1 MRKVFN
7 EIASEIIKSNDK
19 SALILGDI
27 GVYGFREVLSNHPK
41 QVYNIG
47 ILEQTMVSISAGLA
61 SEGIIPIIH
70 TIAPFMVER
79 ALEQIKVDFGYQNLP
94 GNFVSVGASFDY
106 SKLGCT
112 HHCPADINI
121 LSNIAGLDLFIPGHH
136 NEFKSQFINYW
147 DSGRINYFRLS
158 ENENEDSINLELG
171 EIKRIKNGVKGIIIV
186 MGPFLEQTL
195 LGLEDLDIEI
205 HYVNSISSIKQMQI
219 ESMFSSRKVV
229 IIEPYY
235 SGALLIKLIN
245 QLSMNGCEILQIGIP
260 VVFLQSYGSYQEQLI
275 SLNLDPNSLK
285 KRVETF
291 ISS

>member
-121 LSNIAGLDLFIPGHH
+121 LSNIAGFDLFIPGHH
-136 NEFKSQFINYW
+136 NEFKKQFINHW

-158 ENENEDSINLELG
+158 ENENLDSVNLEFG
-171 EIKRIKNGVKGIIIV
+171 EIKRIKNGVRGTIIV

-195 LGLEDLDIEI
+195 LGLGDSDFEI

-219 ESMFSSRKVV
+219 DSIFSSRKVV

-235 SGALLIKLIN
+235 SGALLIKLIT
-245 QLSMNGCEILQIGIP
+245 QLGANGCEILQIGIP
-260 VVFLQSYGSYQEQLI
+260 VEFLQSYGTYQEQLI

>member
-7 EIASEIIKSNDK
+7 ELASEIIKSNDK

-27 GVYGFREVLSNHPK
+27 GVYGFREVLKSHPK

-94 GNFVSVGASFDY
+94 GNLVSVGASFDY

-121 LSNIAGLDLFIPGHH
+121 LSNIAGFDLFIPGHH
-136 NEFKSQFINYW
+136 NEFKSQFISHW

-158 ENENEDSINLELG
+158 ENENLDSINLEFG
-171 EIKRIKNGVKGIIIV
+171 EIKRIKNGAKGIIIV

-195 LGLEDLDIEI
+195 ISLGDFDIEI

-245 QLSMNGCEILQIGIP
+245 QLGANGCEILQIGIP
-260 VVFLQSYGSYQEQLI
+260 VEFLQSYGTYQEQLI

-291 ISS
+291 IGS

>member
-1 MRKVFN
+1 MRKAFN

-136 NEFKSQFINYW
+136 NEFKSQFNNNW

-158 ENENEDSINLELG
+158 ENENQDSINLELG

-195 LGLEDLDIEI
+195 LGLDDLDIEI
-205 HYVNSISSIKQMQI
+205 HYVNSISSIKQMHI
-219 ESMFSSRKVV
+219 ESMFYSRKVV

>member
-7 EIASEIIKSNDK
+7 ELASEIIKSNDK

-27 GVYGFREVLSNHPK
+27 GVYGFREVLKSHPK

-94 GNFVSVGASFDY
+94 GNLVSVGASFDY

-121 LSNIAGLDLFIPGHH
+121 LSNIPGFDLFIPGHH
-136 NEFKSQFINYW
+136 NEFKSQFISHW

-158 ENENEDSINLELG
+158 ENENLDSINLEFG
-171 EIKRIKNGVKGIIIV
+171 EIKRIKNGAKGMIIV

-195 LGLEDLDIEI
+195 ISLGDLDIEI
-205 HYVNSISSIKQMQI
+205 HYVNSISSIKQMHI

-229 IIEPYY
+229 IVEPYY
-235 SGALLIKLIN
+235 SGALLIKLVN
-245 QLSMNGCEILQIGIP
+245 QLGANGCEILQIGIP
-260 VVFLQSYGSYQEQLI
+260 VEFLQSYGTYQEQLI

>member
-1 MRKVFN
+1 
-7 EIASEIIKSNDK
+7 
-19 SALILGDI
+19 
-27 GVYGFREVLSNHPK
+27 
-41 QVYNIG
+41 
-47 ILEQTMVSISAGLA
+47 MVSISAGLA

-112 HHCPADINI
+112 HHCPADINT

-136 NEFKSQFINYW
+136 NEFKSQFINHW

-195 LGLEDLDIEI
+195 LGLDDLDIEI

-219 ESMFSSRKVV
+219 ESMFTSRKVV

>member
-7 EIASEIIKSNDK
+7 EIASEIIKSNNK

-27 GVYGFREVLSNHPK
+27 GVYGFREVLVNHPK

-121 LSNIAGLDLFIPGHH
+121 LSNIAGIDLFIPGHH
-136 NEFKSQFINYW
+136 NEFKSQFINHW
-147 DSGRINYFRLS
+147 DSGRRNYFRLS
-158 ENENEDSINLELG
+158 ENENKDSINLELG

-195 LGLEDLDIEI
+195 LGLDDLDIEI

-219 ESMFSSRKVV
+219 ESMFSSKKVV

-260 VVFLQSYGSYQEQLI
+260 VAFLQSYGSYQEQLI

>member
-27 GVYGFREVLSNHPK
+27 GIYGFREVLGTHPK

-121 LSNIAGLDLFIPGHH
+121 LSNIAGFDLFIPGHH
-136 NEFKSQFINYW
+136 NEFKSQFINHW

-158 ENENEDSINLELG
+158 ENENLDSINLEFG

-195 LGLEDLDIEI
+195 LSLKDLDIEI

-219 ESMFSSRKVV
+219 DSKFSSRKVV

-245 QLSMNGCEILQIGIP
+245 QLSAKGCEILQIGIP
-260 VVFLQSYGSYQEQLI
+260 VEFLQSYGSYQEQLI
-275 SLNLDPNSLK
+275 SLNLDSNSLK

>member
-7 EIASEIIKSNDK
+7 ELASEIIKSNDK

-27 GVYGFREVLSNHPK
+27 GVYGFREVLKNHPK

-47 ILEQTMVSISAGLA
+47 ILEQTMVGISAGLA
-61 SEGIIPIIH
+61 SEGVIPIIH

-94 GNFVSVGASFDY
+94 GNLVSVGASFDY

-121 LSNIAGLDLFIPGHH
+121 LSNIPGFDLFIPGHH
-136 NEFKSQFINYW
+136 NEFKSQFISHW

-158 ENENEDSINLELG
+158 ENENLDSINLEFG
-171 EIKRIKNGVKGIIIV
+171 EIKRIKNGAKGIIIV

-195 LGLEDLDIEI
+195 ISLGDLDIEI
-205 HYVNSISSIKQMQI
+205 HYVNSISSIKQMHI

-229 IIEPYY
+229 IVEPYY
-235 SGALLIKLIN
+235 SGALLIKLVN
-245 QLSMNGCEILQIGIP
+245 QLGANGCEILQIGIP
-260 VVFLQSYGSYQEQLI
+260 VEFLQSYGTYQEQLI

>member
-7 EIASEIIKSNDK
+7 EIASKIIVTNDK

-27 GVYGFREVLSNHPK
+27 GVYGFKEILSERPK
-41 QVYNIG
+41 QVYNVG
-47 ILEQTMVSISAGLA
+47 ILEQSMVSLSAGLA

-112 HHCPADINI
+112 HHCPADINT
-121 LSNIAGLDLFIPGHH
+121 LSNIPGFDLFVPGHH
-136 NEFKSQFINYW
+136 EEFKSHFIDHWN
-147 DSGRINYFRLS
+147 SGRMNYFRLS
-158 ENENEDSINLELG
+158 ENENLDSISLKFG

-186 MGPFLEQTL
+186 MGPFLAQTL
-195 LGLEDLDIEI
+195 SGLGDLDVEI
-205 HYVNSISSIKQMQI
+205 HYVNTISSVKQMKI
-219 ESMFSSRKVV
+219 ESIFSSRKVV

-235 SGALLIKLIN
+235 SGTLLIKLIS
-245 QLSMNGCEILQIGIP
+245 QLSANGCEILQIGIP
-260 VVFLQSYGSYQEQLI
+260 VEFLRNYGSYQEQLI
-275 SLNLDPNSLK
+275 NLNLDPNSLK

-291 ISS
+291 INS